1 MWCKLNP
8 LHTGGLFHCYM
19 LDGSIFDLRGDRL
32 CLIRYFGWKI
42 AEQLAKLW
50 RYRSDATLYVI

>member
-1 MWCKLNP
+1 MWCKRNP

-19 LDGSIFDLRGDRL
+19 LDRSIFDLRGDRL
-32 CLIRYFGWKI
+32 CLIRYSGWKI
-42 AEQLAKLW
+42 AEQLAKSW